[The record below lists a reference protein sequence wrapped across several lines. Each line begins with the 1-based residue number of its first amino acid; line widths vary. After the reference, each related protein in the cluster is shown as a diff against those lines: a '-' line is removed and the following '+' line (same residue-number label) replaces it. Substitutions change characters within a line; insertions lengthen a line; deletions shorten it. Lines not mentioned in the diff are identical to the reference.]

1 VEHKTIRAV
10 VSHLVS
16 QLLAIVSLRAGPQI
30 LPASQP
36 LLLVLLGLDLLLSV
50 AVLATGHGVG
60 AALLTVAS
68 SLGLGLLFCH
78 LALQLRGL
86 GNRFLQT
93 ATALIG
99 SDLVITLVAAPL
111 SLVVLQQLDSLG
123 SEQLAPELVLG
134 LLTVTAWLLA
144 VVGGIFRHALD
155 LPWPAAL
162 AVSLAYVIVTAGISL

>member
-1 VEHKTIRAV
+1 FVTVEHKTIRAV

-16 QLLAIVSLRAGPQI
+16 QLLAIVSQRAGPQI

-78 LALQLRGL
+78 LALGCSGHR
-86 GNRFLQT
+86 
-93 ATALIG
+93 
-99 SDLVITLVAAPL
+99 
-111 SLVVLQQLDSLG
+111 
-123 SEQLAPELVLG
+123 
-134 LLTVTAWLLA
+134 
-144 VVGGIFRHALD
+144 
-155 LPWPAAL
+155 PAAGAAFAGGTAA
-162 AVSLAYVIVTAGISL
+162 AVSPRQRAAGAGAGPGPAEGLRLAAGGGRRHLPPCAGPALAGGAVRLACLCDCYCWH